1 MTQAHGILL
10 QSVLAGLRH
19 SFVSPSHHHERRISM
34 LYRLTVRAL
43 ILGGMLAVAPAAS
56 ADTIALWNFDDGA
69 LPQTDVAGS
78 ELADVGT
85 GSVSWTATSLGTP
98 VGNGT
103 AHSWSLREFDTTG
116 ATPKGIDFTVGTV
129 GRQDIVLSFS
139 MNAGSTSPQT
149 FSIQWA
155 TSAGGPFTQI
165 DQITLLQTAFV
176 STTFNPDLFYSFD
189 LSAVTALNDAPT
201 AVFRIIQAEPATNNL
216 GSVRLDEVHVEGSP
230 LPEPASSLL
239 MALGA
244 VAVVTRQRRAH
255 R

>member
-1 MTQAHGILL
+1 MT
-10 QSVLAGLRH
+10 
-19 SFVSPSHHHERRISM
+19 
-34 LYRLTVRAL
+34 
-43 ILGGMLAVAPAAS
+43 
-56 ADTIALWNFDDGA
+56 D
-69 LPQTDVAGS
+69 
-78 ELADVGT
+78 
-85 GSVSWTATSLGTP
+85 
-98 VGNGT
+98 
-103 AHSWSLREFDTTG
+103 
-116 ATPKGIDFTVGTV
+116 PKWIDFTVSTTGYQGIT
-129 GRQDIVLSFS
+129 LSFS
-139 MNAGSTSPQT
+139 MNGSPANPPVSPML

-155 TSAGGPFTQI
+155 TSAGGPFTEI
-165 DQITLLQTAFV
+165 DQITLLQTAFD

-244 VAVVTRQRRAH
+244 AAVVTRQRRAH